1 MKKVLKSKW
10 TWIGLGV
17 VILAV
22 ATVATIQGKKGKTE
36 SVTLTAAKSKDVV
49 QKVKAPGAIEA
60 RTTVKISADI
70 PGRVVRLAVQEGD
83 LVKRGQLLLEIDN
96 TQYLSN
102 VRQMQAS
109 MTAAKARLDRA
120 TSALKI
126 AEQTFERRR
135 GLYERKLISAQEMD
149 DAENALLDARTEAS
163 AAREERARLDAA
175 LTGARDNLSKTTYRS
190 PIDGRIVGLNIEEG
204 EIVVVG
210 TMNNPGTQ
218 ILSVAD
224 LSRMLVK
231 ADVDETDVVDVQVGQ
246 KAKITVD
253 ALPDT
258 SFEGLVTEVGN
269 SATRTT
275 SGQTTGETNF
285 DVEVLFGQTVP
296 EVRPGMTADV
306 EIEVK
311 RADKALAVPIQAV
324 VVRQPEDL
332 EERGRKGGKEKAPR
346 APQEGG
352 AGAATASNPP
362 GGEPEEIDPLERKK
376 REITGVFVIDGEFAR
391 FRKVRTGISS
401 ETDIQILPGGELK
414 EGERVVTGPYKV
426 LRDLRPGDRIQPQKR
441 GKRGGPGGGGAGGR
455 G

>member
-1 MKKVLKSKW
+1 MKKLFRNKW
-10 TWIGLGV
+10 FWIGLTGV
-17 VILAV
+17 VVLAV
-22 ATVATIQGKKGKTE
+22 AAVATLQGRKGKSE
-36 SVTLTAAKSKDVV
+36 SVTLAAAKVKDVV
-49 QKVKAPGAIEA
+49 QKVKAPGNIEA

-70 PGRVVRLAVQEGD
+70 PGRVMRLAVDEGD

-109 MTAAKARLDRA
+109 MSGARARLDRA
-120 TSALKI
+120 EQALKL
-126 AEQTFERRR
+126 AEQTYKRRR
-135 GLYERKLISAQEMD
+135 GLFEQKVISQQEMD
-149 DAENALLDARTEAS
+149 DAENVLLDARTEAS
-163 AAREERARLDAA
+163 AAREEKARLEAA
-175 LTGARDNLSKTTYRS
+175 LVGARDNLSKTTYRS

-224 LSRMLVK
+224 LSRMQVL

-258 SFEGLVTEVGN
+258 SFEGIVTEVGN

-285 DVEVLFGQTVP
+285 DVEVLFEQTVP

-332 EERGRKGGKEKAPR
+332 EERAKRGKKAPR
-346 APQEGG
+346 APKEGDS
-352 AGAATASNPP
+352 ASTAASNPA
-362 GGEPEEIDPLERKK
+362 GMDEELDPLERKK
-376 REITGVFVIDGEFAR
+376 REITGVFVLDGQTAA
-391 FRKVRTGISS
+391 FRRVRTGISS

-414 EGERVVTGPYKV
+414 EGDRVVTGPYKV
-426 LRDLRPGDRIQPQKR
+426 LRDLKPGDRIEAQKR
-441 GKRGGPGGGGAGGR
+441 PRRGGPGAGGPR
-455 G
+455 